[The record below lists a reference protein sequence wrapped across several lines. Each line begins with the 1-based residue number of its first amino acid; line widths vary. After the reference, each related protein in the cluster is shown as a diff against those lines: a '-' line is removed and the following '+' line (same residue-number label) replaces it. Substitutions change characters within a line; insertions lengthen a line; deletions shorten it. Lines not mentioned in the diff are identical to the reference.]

1 MDTFPD
7 LLERLKLEDEVSLL
21 EILDVSTDELV
32 DALEDIIYSKQEK
45 IRMFYGENDQDVD
58 GEEG

>member
-45 IRMFYGENDQDVD
+45 IRMFYGENDQDMD